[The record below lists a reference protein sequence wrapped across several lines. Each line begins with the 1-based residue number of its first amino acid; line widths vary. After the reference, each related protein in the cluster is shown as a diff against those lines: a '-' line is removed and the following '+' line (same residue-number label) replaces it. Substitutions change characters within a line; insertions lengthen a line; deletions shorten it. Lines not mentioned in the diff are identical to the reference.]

1 MLKNPLPNWEPVDYI
16 VAALAITVCACLSLG
31 GIVPL
36 ITGGTGPDEWNKE
49 LGEMVTDMMDN
60 LLNVVAMFVGAKIQ
74 QGRDRH
80 ERQRDTEHAGE
91 LATIK
96 KGTKTGKDS

>member
-1 MLKNPLPNWEPVDYI
+1 
-16 VAALAITVCACLSLG
+16 
-31 GIVPL
+31 
-36 ITGGTGPDEWNKE
+36 
-49 LGEMVTDMMDN
+49 MVTDMMDN